1 MAFRSAFAELETTA
15 ATATDATVRF
25 SLFPI
30 EAAAT
35 AATAAGADSSSE
47 SVATAAAA
55 VPIATATSAQV
66 VVPAAAATAT
76 ATAGDGDG
84 GGETVTASAQLKP
97 PAGAVKQWSTK
108 HPQTYSVL
116 AEVLETSLLCAIL

>member
-76 ATAGDGDG
+76 AGDG

-116 AEVLETSLLCAIL
+116 AEVLETPLLIMRHFVTT

>member
-76 ATAGDGDG
+76 ATAGDG

-108 HPQTYSVL
+108 HPQTYSIL
-116 AEVLETSLLCAIL
+116 AEVLETPLLCAIL